1 MPTPT
6 WWTLRGG
13 TSQEYSY
20 YRNLFE
26 QGLKEGIDFMV
37 EFGQRIVFD
46 VQGRKQVV
54 DSADGADIL
63 LGREVVQAGDLRQVI

>member
-6 WWTLRGG
+6 WWTIRGG
-13 TSQEYSY
+13 SPREYGY
-20 YRNLFE
+20 YRSLFE
-26 QGLKEGIDFMV
+26 QGLREGVDFVV

-63 LGREVVQAGDLRQVI
+63 LGREVVQTGDLRQVI

>member
-13 TSQEYSY
+13 SPREYGY
-20 YRNLFE
+20 YRSLFE
-26 QGLKEGIDFMV
+26 QGLREGVDFMV

-54 DSADGADIL
+54 DSADGVDIL
-63 LGREVVQAGDLRQVI
+63 LGREVVQTGDLRQVI

>member
-6 WWTLRGG
+6 WWTIKGG
-13 TSQEYSY
+13 SPREYGY
-20 YRNLFE
+20 YRSLFE
-26 QGLKEGIDFMV
+26 QGLREGVDFVV

-54 DSADGADIL
+54 DSADGVDIL
-63 LGREVVQAGDLRQVI
+63 LGREVVQTGDLRQVI